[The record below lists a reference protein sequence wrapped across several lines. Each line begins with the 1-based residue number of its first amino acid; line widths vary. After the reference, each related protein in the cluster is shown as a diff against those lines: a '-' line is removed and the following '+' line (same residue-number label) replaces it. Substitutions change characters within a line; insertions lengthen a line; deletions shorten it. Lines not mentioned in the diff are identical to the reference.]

1 MNYSHGTHGM
11 HDLNV
16 KLFVLTSL
24 IGLVLKFALPK
35 YWQDVFCQNLDKYF
49 VRWTTSLDSNQMS
62 AKILAR
68 QILAPNQSA
77 STCPIFSTNMALL

>member
-35 YWQDVFCQNLDKYF
+35 
-49 VRWTTSLDSNQMS
+49 
-62 AKILAR
+62 
-68 QILAPNQSA
+68 
-77 STCPIFSTNMALL
+77 

>member
-35 YWQDVFCQNLDKYF
+35 L
-49 VRWTTSLDSNQMS
+49 SLAKTLARFF
-62 AKILAR
+62 AKILT
-68 QILAPNQSA
+68 
-77 STCPIFSTNMALL
+77 STL